1 MYHAE
6 CLVAFHLLAKNILV
20 PNHVMHHHVILV
32 HVGYHA
38 IYQNQIAAIHA
49 QSLVIMVHVHQ

>member
-6 CLVAFHLLAKNILV
+6 CLAAFHFLAKDILV
-20 PNHVMHHHVILV
+20 PNHVMHHHVIPV

-38 IYQNQIAAIHA
+38 IYQNQIAVIHVLN
-49 QSLVIMVHVHQ
+49 LVMMVHVHQ